1 MNSKKT
7 SKAAPGKILII
18 RLSSIG
24 DILLSTPFIR
34 QIRETFPDAKIDFI
48 VKDIYKDLL
57 VHNPHINELYCLKLN
72 EGRKE
77 LDDLKVTLRDESY
90 SVVFDLHNNM
100 RSNYLKS
107 GIQSGKTYSIKKGK
121 FKQIL
126 LVYCKINIYE
136 KETPIPH
143 RYLSVAKEYGVKDDE
158 KGLELFWNKETI
170 DSAEKKVISMG
181 LELDH
186 PYICLAPGA
195 GFFTKRWPEE
205 KFDNLVKLIQQNNEF
220 QIIVL
225 GDDKDKEAGLSLKK
239 QRNIIDSSGKLSLL
253 ETAYIISKGKM
264 IVSNDSGLMH
274 MATSVNKPVLAI
286 FGSTVKELGFFPYRA
301 KSKVIENSDLSCRPC
316 SHIGRKSCPK
326 KHFRCMDEIT
336 PERVY
341 TELGQLL
348 QEYRA
353 PRI

>member
-7 SKAAPGKILII
+7 SKDTPGKILII

-34 QIRETFPDAKIDFI
+34 QVRETFPDAKIDFI

-57 VHNPHINELYCLKLN
+57 MHNPHLNELYSLKLN

-77 LDDLKVTLRDESY
+77 LNDLKVTLRKESY
-90 SVVFDLHNNM
+90 TVIFDLHNNM

-107 GIQSGKTYSIKKGK
+107 GIHSGKTYSIKKGK
-121 FKQIL
+121 FKQTL
-126 LVYCKINIYE
+126 LVYCKINLYE
-136 KETPIPH
+136 NEISIPY
-143 RYLSVAKEYGVKDDE
+143 RYLSVAKEYGIQDDE

-195 GFFTKRWPEE
+195 GFFTKRWPAK
-205 KFDNLVKLIQQNNEF
+205 KFETLVELIQQNNEF

-225 GDDKDKEAGLSLKK
+225 GDDKDKEAGLSIVK
-239 QRNIIDSSGKLSLL
+239 QKNIIDSSGKLSLL

-274 MATSVNKPVLAI
+274 MATAVKTPVLAI
-286 FGSTVKELGFFPYRA
+286 FGSTVKELGFYPYRA

-326 KHFRCMDEIT
+326 RHFRCMEDIK
-336 PERVY
+336 PEQVF
-341 TELGQLL
+341 TELKQFLS
-348 QEYRA
+348 EY
-353 PRI
+353 